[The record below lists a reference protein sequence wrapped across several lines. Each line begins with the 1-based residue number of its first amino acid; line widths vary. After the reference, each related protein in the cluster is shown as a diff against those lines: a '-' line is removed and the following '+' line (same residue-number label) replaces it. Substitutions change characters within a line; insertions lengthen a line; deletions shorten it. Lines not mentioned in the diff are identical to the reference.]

1 LLRASPLTVKSS
13 LVPKGINIVSIS
25 QRHYAIGYALYIARQ
40 PITACQSA
48 DQKRGWMAALSA
60 DAECATPGYASKAGF

>member
-1 LLRASPLTVKSS
+1 MTIA
-13 LVPKGINIVSIS
+13 

-48 DQKRGWMAALSA
+48 DMRRGWMAALSA